1 MANNLRYL
9 LCLVIEDRRR
19 ALHQYDPP
27 DLMKAFNEVAKEQP
41 NASKPTPSTVQAKQ
55 LSEAAEKGLL
65 VDCSA
70 EYVLVSPCGAHDELS
85 PEEDDELNLWEKE
98 HGDDSDFLLDDDD
111 SDNDL
116 I

>member
-1 MANNLRYL
+1 M
-9 LCLVIEDRRR
+9 
-19 ALHQYDPP
+19 HQYDPP
-27 DLMKAFNEVAKEQP
+27 DLMKAFDEAAKEQP
-41 NASKPTPSTVQAKQ
+41 NAPKPTPSTVQAKQ

-70 EYVLVSPCGAHDELS
+70 ECVLVSTCGAHDELS
-85 PEEDDELNLWEKE
+85 PEEHDELDLWEKE
-98 HGDDSDFLLDDDD
+98 RGDDGDFLLDDDD